1 MAAPAPLEPANE
13 AALVAM
19 IREAAQAK
27 RGLVTEGS
35 GTKAHLGPAAPPDTQ
50 RVSLRALDRVLTYE
64 PGDMVVCVEAGLKLA
79 DLQRTLARH
88 NQWLPV
94 DPPFADAT
102 LGGILATHSSG
113 PRRLAYGTIKDLLL
127 GARVIGAGGNA
138 TKSGG
143 RVVKNVSGYDLHKLH
158 VGAFG
163 SLGVLVEANFRVSAL
178 PEAAAVLWLAA
189 PTLPAAHQTLLDIA
203 STSLRPCALE
213 ALDANSART
222 LAAAVTNLPKDTSL
236 AIIGI
241 ETSRPVLE
249 RHLRDLAVFRAAA
262 SASGLI
268 EGPGADRFWVAFRDV
283 PLRHVTDITV
293 RVGARRHDLS
303 KLLGLLEPLDAL
315 QTGTRVQA
323 ALGIARISVTPP
335 EDVSLLA
342 ASVSKWQR
350 LATAHGGYAVIE
362 SAPVD
367 CVGRARLPWA
377 APADHP
383 LGAAI
388 KRGWDPDQILNPGRM
403 AC

>member
-1 MAAPAPLEPANE
+1 MAAPAPLVPANE
-13 AALVAM
+13 AGLAAM

-35 GTKAHLGPAAPPDTQ
+35 GTKAHLGPSARPGTQ
-50 RVSLRALDRVLTYE
+50 RVSLRALDRVLAYE
-64 PGDMVVCVEAGLKLA
+64 PGDMVVSVEAGIKLA
-79 DLQRTLARH
+79 DLQQTLARH

-94 DPPFADAT
+94 DAPFADAT

-113 PRRLAYGTIKDLLL
+113 PRRLGYGTAKDLLL
-127 GARVIGAGGNA
+127 GARVVGAGGNA

-163 SLGVLVEANFRVSAL
+163 SLGVLVEVNLRVSAL
-178 PEAAAVLWLAA
+178 PEASAVLWLAI
-189 PTLPAAHQTLLDIA
+189 PTLAAAHQTLLEVA

-213 ALDANSART
+213 ALDAHSARA
-222 LAAAVTNLPKDTSL
+222 LAAAVTDLPKDTSL

-241 ETSRPVLE
+241 EASRPVLE
-249 RHLRDLAVFRAAA
+249 RHLRDLAVFRSAA

-268 EGPGADRFWVAFRDV
+268 EGSGVGHFWAAFRDM
-283 PLRHVTDITV
+283 PLRHLTDITV
-293 RVGARRHDLS
+293 RVGARRSDLAT
-303 KLLGLLEPLDAL
+303 LLGLLEPLDAL
-315 QTGTRVQA
+315 HTGTIVEA

-335 EDVSLLA
+335 KDVSLLA
-342 ASVSKWQR
+342 SATSKWQR
-350 LATAHGGYAVIE
+350 LAKAHGGYAVVE

-377 APADHP
+377 APADHS
-383 LGAAI
+383 LGATI
-388 KRGWDPDQILNPGRM
+388 KRRWDPDEILNPGRM